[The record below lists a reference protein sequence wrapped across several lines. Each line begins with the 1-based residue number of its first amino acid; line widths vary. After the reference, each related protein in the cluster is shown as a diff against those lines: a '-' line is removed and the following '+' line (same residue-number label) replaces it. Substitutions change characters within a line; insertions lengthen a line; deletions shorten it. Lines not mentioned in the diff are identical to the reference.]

1 MSIEKRLAQI
11 ISLLFH
17 PLLMPS
23 VGMLILFNSGTY
35 LSLIPPEAKR
45 VILTITFLST
55 LVFPLSLLPILYFRK
70 LITDLQID
78 KREER
83 FLPFLL
89 ILILYILTFVFILRL
104 PLYSHI
110 HGYALTLPV
119 MVGLLIIVNMKY
131 RISTHMFGIGGIT
144 GLIISLILIFGI
156 PLQAYFV
163 LAILA
168 AGLTGMSRKILRNYS
183 SSELYGG
190 FVLGLITTGSVMI
203 IY

>member
-1 MSIEKRLAQI
+1 MRIENSLARI

-23 VGMLILFNSGTY
+23 LGMLILFNSGTY
-35 LSLIPPEAKR
+35 LALIPPEAKR

-70 LITDLQID
+70 LISDLQID

-89 ILILYILTFVFILRL
+89 ILILYILTFIFIFRL
-104 PLYSHI
+104 PLHNHI
-110 HGYALTLPV
+110 HSYALTFPV
-119 MVGLLIIVNMKY
+119 MVTVLMIANI
-131 RISTHMFGIGGIT
+131 RIKVSTHMFGIGGIT
-144 GLIISLILIFGI
+144 GLILSLILIFAV

-168 AGLTGMSRKILRNYS
+168 AGLTGTARKISGDYS
-183 SSELYGG
+183 SFELLGG
-190 FVLGLITTGSVMI
+190 FLLGLITTGSVML

>member
-1 MSIEKRLAQI
+1 MGFEKKLAQI

-23 VGMLILFNSGTY
+23 VGMLIIFNSGTY

-55 LVFPLSLLPILYFRK
+55 LVFPLSLLPVLYFRK
-70 LITDLQID
+70 LISDLQID

-89 ILILYILTFVFILRL
+89 ILILYILTFIFILRL
-104 PLYSHI
+104 PLHSHI

-119 MVGLLIIVNMKY
+119 MVALLMIVNIKY
-131 RISTHMFGIGGIT
+131 KISTHMLGIGGIT
-144 GLIISLILIFGI
+144 GLIISLILIFGV
-156 PLQAYFV
+156 PLQAYFM
-163 LAILA
+163 LTILA
-168 AGLTGMSRKILRNYS
+168 AGLVGTSRKFLGDYS
-183 SSELYGG
+183 SLELFGG
-190 FVLGLITTGSVMI
+190 FVLGMITTGSVMI